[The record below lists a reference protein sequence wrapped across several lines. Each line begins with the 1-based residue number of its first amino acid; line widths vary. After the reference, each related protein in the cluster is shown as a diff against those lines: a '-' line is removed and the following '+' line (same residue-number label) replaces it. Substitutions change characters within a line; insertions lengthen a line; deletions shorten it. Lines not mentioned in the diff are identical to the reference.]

1 MKTWSFWG
9 DRVHLI
15 LDSICNLW
23 NLETLDMGNSEIKCL
38 QKGKW
43 KLQKLRHLYL
53 DGPTYLPKTDNKA
66 GLPNLQVLTGIDL
79 NEDTESLFAK
89 ARFPNV
95 RKLRLHSS
103 NWRESK
109 LLSSLHPL
117 RHLQTL
123 KIYEILH
130 LSSPLSFQ
138 LSLTK
143 ITLERTDLLQAMKV
157 LCSLTNLRMLE
168 VVGGVHQ
175 NPSFVLKA
183 VFVNL
188 KSLKWQMWMF
198 YNGLCRKVQ
207 CQVFNVWSWPVANFL

>member
-1 MKTWSFWG
+1 M
-9 DRVHLI
+9 I

-95 RKLRLHSS
+95 RKLRLHCSS
-103 NWRESK
+103 
-109 LLSSLHPL
+109 
-117 RHLQTL
+117 
-123 KIYEILH
+123 
-130 LSSPLSFQ
+130 
-138 LSLTK
+138 
-143 ITLERTDLLQAMKV
+143 
-157 LCSLTNLRMLE
+157 
-168 VVGGVHQ
+168 
-175 NPSFVLKA
+175 
-183 VFVNL
+183 
-188 KSLKWQMWMF
+188 
-198 YNGLCRKVQ
+198 
-207 CQVFNVWSWPVANFL
+207 